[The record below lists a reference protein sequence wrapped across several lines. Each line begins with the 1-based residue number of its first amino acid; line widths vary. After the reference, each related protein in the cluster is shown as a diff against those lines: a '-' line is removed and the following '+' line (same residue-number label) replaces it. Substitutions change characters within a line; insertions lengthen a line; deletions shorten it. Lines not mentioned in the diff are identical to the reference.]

1 MSPSYKIT
9 LLDRRD
15 IKQREIKMLLL
26 KSISRIFK
34 E

>member
-1 MSPSYKIT
+1 MSSSYKIT
-9 LLDRRD
+9 LQERRD
-15 IKQREIKMLLL
+15 IKQRYGKMLLL